1 MAIIPVAGREA
12 LMATK
17 GEGSRNTKKVAAKSH
32 NKERVEMRTKR
43 FAAESMANQS
53 EDRNFGR

>member
-1 MAIIPVAGREA
+1 
-12 LMATK
+12 MATK
-17 GEGSRNTKKVAAKSH
+17 DDGSRNTEKVAAKSR
-32 NKERVEMRTKR
+32 NRERVAMRAKR

>member
-1 MAIIPVAGREA
+1 
-12 LMATK
+12 MATK
-17 GEGSRNTKKVAAKSH
+17 DKGSRSTEKVAAKSR

-53 EDRNFGR
+53 EDRPFGR

>member
-1 MAIIPVAGREA
+1 
-12 LMATK
+12 MATK
-17 GEGSRNTKKVAAKSH
+17 DNGSRNTEKVAAKSH

-53 EDRNFGR
+53 EDRPFGR

>member
-1 MAIIPVAGREA
+1 
-12 LMATK
+12 MATK
-17 GEGSRNTKKVAAKSH
+17 DKRSTDGGKVAAKSH

-53 EDRNFGR
+53 EDRDFGR